1 MAGVLWEKKGLIYRP
16 AGDRPWSRSHAQ
28 LPIVDASREDR
39 WRIYFATRD
48 GDGRATI
55 SYIEVE
61 AGRPETILYEHD
73 RPLLPFG
80 PLGAFDENG
89 IMPVAFVAHEGRHY
103 LFYAGWSL
111 RTTVPY
117 QNAIGLA
124 VSDDG
129 GASFRKIGEG
139 PLFGLLP
146 HEPFFTG
153 TIAVLVEEGLWR
165 AWYQS
170 CTKWEAIGGAPEPF
184 YHLKYAESDDGLVW
198 RRDGRVA
205 IDYAAPAEGGISSA
219 TVLKGR
225 GFYAMWYSHRGA
237 TDYRDGGA
245 GAYRIG
251 FAESADGTHWTRRDA
266 DAGIGVSAS
275 GWDSEMI
282 AYPQVLRYGDCLFMF
297 YNGNGFGRTGFGYA
311 IAAAGRDFG

>member
-1 MAGVLWEKKGLIYRP
+1 MAGVKWEKKGLIYRP

-39 WRIYFATRD
+39 WRIYYATRD
-48 GDGRATI
+48 EGGRATI
-55 SYIEVE
+55 SYVEVE
-61 AGRPETILYEHD
+61 AGRPENVLYEHD
-73 RPLLPFG
+73 RPLLPYG
-80 PLGAFDENG
+80 PLGAFDESG
-89 IMPVAFVAHEGRHY
+89 IMPVAFVAQGRHN

-124 VSDDG
+124 VSDDC

-153 TIAVLVEEGLWR
+153 TIAVLVEDGLWR

-170 CTKWEAIGGAPEPF
+170 CTKWEEIAGAPEPF
-184 YHLKYAESDDGLVW
+184 YHIKYAESDDGVAW
-198 RRDGRVA
+198 RREGRVA
-205 IDYAAPAEGGISSA
+205 IDYAGPSEGGISSA
-219 TVLKGR
+219 TVLKTSG
-225 GFYAMWYSHRGA
+225 GYAMWYSYRGA
-237 TDYRDGGA
+237 TGYRGAGA

-251 FAESADGTHWTRRDA
+251 FAESSDGLSWTRRDA
-266 DAGIGVSAS
+266 QAGIDVSPS
-275 GWDSEMI
+275 GWDSDMI
-282 AYPQVLRYGDCLFMF
+282 AYPQVLRYGESLFLF
-297 YNGNGFGRTGFGYA
+297 YNGNGFGRAGFGYA
-311 IAAAGRDFG
+311 TAPAGPDFG